1 MAPGRQAP
9 YLLLMQS
16 SRNVPI
22 EELLRS
28 AEEREEAGDAL
39 GAEALLGR
47 VISLKPEFSLAWY
60 RRGMLRLFEQEAFEE
75 ALADL
80 RRAEELGVDGV
91 GIPVSQLHYLHGECL
106 FGLGRFEEADARLAQ
121 GLIGEQD
128 EVLMAEIY
136 YRRAE
141 CAEELERPEALRE
154 ALTGFLAHKAAFLD
168 SGGDGEQL
176 EWAETRLAE
185 LSSGR

>member
-1 MAPGRQAP
+1 
-9 YLLLMQS
+9 MQS

-28 AEEREEAGDAL
+28 AEEREESGDAL

-60 RRGMLRLFEQEAFEE
+60 RRGMLRLFEQEAYEE

-80 RRAEELGVDGV
+80 RRAEQLGVDGV
-91 GIPVSQLHYLHGECL
+91 GIPVSQLHYLQGECL
-106 FGLGRFEEADARLAQ
+106 FGLGLFEESDARLAQ

-128 EVLMAEIY
+128 EVLRAEIF

-168 SGGDGEQL
+168 SGGDGEQV
-176 EWAETRLAE
+176 EWAESRLAG
-185 LSSGR
+185 LSGGR

>member
-1 MAPGRQAP
+1 MPP
-9 YLLLMQS
+9 PPESTMPS

-28 AEEREEAGDAL
+28 AEEREESGDAL

-60 RRGMLRLFEQEAFEE
+60 RRGMLRLFEQEAYEE

-80 RRAEELGVDGV
+80 RRAEELGVDHL

-128 EVLMAEIY
+128 EVLRAEIH

-154 ALTGFLAHKAAFLD
+154 ALTGFLAHKAAYLD
-168 SGGDGEQL
+168 SGGDGEQV
-176 EWAETRLAE
+176 ESAETRLAG
-185 LSSGR
+185 LSGGP

>member
-1 MAPGRQAP
+1 MPPPPGST
-9 YLLLMQS
+9 MSS
-16 SRNVPI
+16 SRNVTI

-60 RRGMLRLFEQEAFEE
+60 RRGMLRLFEQEAYEE

-80 RRAEELGVDGV
+80 SRAAELGVDQV
-91 GIPVSQLHYLHGECL
+91 GIPVSQLHYLNGECL
-106 FGLGRFEEADARLAQ
+106 FGLGRFEEADVRLQQ

-128 EVLMAEIY
+128 EVLRAEIY
-136 YRRAE
+136 LRRAE
-141 CAEELERPEALRE
+141 CADELGRPEALRE
-154 ALTGFLAHKAAFLD
+154 ALTGFLTHKAAFLD
-168 SGGDGEQL
+168 SGGEGEQL

-185 LSSGR
+185 LSRGP